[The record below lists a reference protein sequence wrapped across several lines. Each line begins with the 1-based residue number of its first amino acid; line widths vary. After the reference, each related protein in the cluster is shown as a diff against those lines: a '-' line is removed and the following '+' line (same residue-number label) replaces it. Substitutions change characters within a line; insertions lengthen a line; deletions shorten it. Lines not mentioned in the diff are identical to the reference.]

1 MRKLW
6 KDRLGEVLTV
16 EGIEFKIVDVEEKG
30 VKLIVEDNKFNDL
43 HETTRATWR
52 RGSLTKLVREIKKL
66 RMVGKTKKVGDY
78 LFKIVEFAK
87 QKFVVEIEGDDL
99 IEEVEISKDTWKRGT
114 FIGTLRKLGIKISKK
129 VKKIYLPMI
138 INVTKKVI
146 EKNSDEDINKIK
158 TIYNLQELKSFY
170 RKLSKK
176 LHPDMGGDSNLFA
189 KAHEFYENRKEAIK
203 ITLEDDDYNTPNFKE
218 LVNIMEEM
226 IEFSK
231 QTGDYYKQ
239 N

>member
-16 EGIEFKIVDVEEKG
+16 NEIEFKIIDIEEKG
-30 VKLIVEDNKFNDL
+30 SKIIVEDNQFNEL
-43 HETTRATWR
+43 HETTRSTWR
-52 RGSLTKLVREIKKL
+52 KGSLVKLVREIKKL
-66 RMVGKTKKVGDY
+66 QMVGKTKKVGDY
-78 LFKIVEFAK
+78 LFKIIECAK
-87 QKFVVEIEGDDL
+87 QKFMVTVEGNGR
-99 IEEVEISKDTWKRGT
+99 EEIAEVSKDTWKRGT

-129 VKKIYLPMI
+129 VKRIYLPMI

-146 EKNSDEDINKIK
+146 EKTSDEDINKIK